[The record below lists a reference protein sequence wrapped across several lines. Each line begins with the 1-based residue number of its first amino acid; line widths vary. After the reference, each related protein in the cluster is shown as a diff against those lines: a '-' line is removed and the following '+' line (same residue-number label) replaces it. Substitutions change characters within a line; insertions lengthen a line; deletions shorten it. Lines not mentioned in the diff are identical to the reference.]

1 MQTGTVKWFNIHH
14 AYGYITPDGGGPEVA
29 VYYDSVLADTEDG
42 RILHQG
48 QRVRYD
54 ETVQEYRPV
63 AERVHPL
70 TG

>member
-42 RILHQG
+42 HILHQG

-63 AERVHPL
+63 AERVRPL